1 MTSPFSGGD
10 IGIYNGV
17 TPDTNVNSL
26 VWRGFK
32 WGQDGAGTQA
42 TVTFSFPS
50 AGASWINDYFDQEPF
65 DTFQPFTLAQQA
77 AARNALALWSDV
89 ANITFVEVPD
99 TPSDVG
105 DIRFGNS
112 GKVTN
117 SPYFAWGCTFRSK
130 TMEVRLLRAATSGS
144 TRKPHRI
151 SS

>member
-89 ANITFVEVPD
+89 ANITFVRSIARQCKINSCRLIGPCRPRR
-99 TPSDVG
+99 TIASGAFNKRTSRYSSDASLLST
-105 DIRFGNS
+105 ISN
-112 GKVTN
+112 
-117 SPYFAWGCTFRSK
+117 
-130 TMEVRLLRAATSGS
+130 VR
-144 TRKPHRI
+144 
-151 SS
+151 